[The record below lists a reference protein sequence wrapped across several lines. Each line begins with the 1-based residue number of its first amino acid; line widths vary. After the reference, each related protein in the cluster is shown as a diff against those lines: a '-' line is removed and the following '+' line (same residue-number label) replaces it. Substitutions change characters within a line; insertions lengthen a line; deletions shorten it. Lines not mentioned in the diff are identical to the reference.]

1 MENSE
6 ITAEWARKTA
16 TSILGDKVKQQVEVC
31 LKYIKLAV
39 ERNEMSIYVNIYA
52 DQLTITELTKRGFKC
67 KQHDDQ
73 RDGSSLQINW

>member
-16 TSILGDKVKQQVEVC
+16 TSVLGDKVKQQVDTC
-31 LKYIKLAV
+31 LAHVKQAV
-39 ERNEMSIYVNIYA
+39 ARNDMSCYVNIYA
-52 DQLTITELTKRGFKC
+52 DAFTISELHKRGFKC

>member
-16 TSILGDKVKQQVEVC
+16 TSVLGDKVKQQVDIC
-31 LKYIKLAV
+31 LNHIKQAV
-39 ERNEMSIYVNIYA
+39 ARNDMSCYVNMYA
-52 DQLTITELTKRGFKC
+52 DQLTINELRKRGFKC
-67 KQHDDQ
+67 EQHSDQ